1 MLKGKSRKYY
11 RNLIDSMT
19 IYPQRIIH
27 RAIFII
33 QLIAIQIKLQS
44 AGFKLFLIESLFIY
58 SPINAPI
65 NGQKIIHRIPPANPT
80 IVQIA
85 AHRVQ

>member
-1 MLKGKSRKYY
+1 M
-11 RNLIDSMT
+11 
-19 IYPQRIIH
+19 
-27 RAIFII
+27 I
-33 QLIAIQIKLQS
+33 QLIAIQIKLQM
-44 AGFKLFLIESLFIY
+44 AGFILSSIEFLFIY

-65 NGQKIIHRIPPANPT
+65 NGHNRIPRIHAINQT